1 MPTHD
6 AFQQAFAGSL
16 HGGALPPGVTAADP
30 SEAARRFDVYRNN
43 VAVSLTEA
51 LAARFPVV
59 GKLVGAAFFR
69 AMVRF
74 YAEIDPPMSPVL
86 AEWGAGF
93 ADFLA
98 QFPPLAGYPYLPDVA
113 RIEYARGRAY
123 HAADAGPVDPA
134 RIAGADPD
142 RLRLEL
148 HPSVTVLHLSHPAVS
163 IWAKHQPG
171 GAQTPIPAGPEI
183 ALILRAPS
191 FQVPVTAISP
201 GDAALITALQSGATL
216 TDAAMLAAQT
226 QPNHAPQ
233 PILLQLMRA
242 GAIVGAGG

>member
-59 GKLVGAAFFR
+59 GQLVGAAFFR
-69 AMVRF
+69 AMARF
-74 YAEIDPPMSPVL
+74 YAEIDPPRTPVI
-86 AEWGAGF
+86 AEWGAEF

-98 QFPPLAGYPYLPDVA
+98 QFQPLAGYPYLPDVA

-123 HAADAGPVDPA
+123 HAGDALAINPA
-134 RIAGADPD
+134 QIAGADPD
-142 RLRLEL
+142 RLRLML

-171 GAQTPIPAGPEI
+171 GAQTPIPAGAEI
-183 ALILRAPS
+183 ALILRVPS
-191 FQVPVTAISP
+191 FQVPVTAIGP

-216 TDAAMLAAQT
+216 TDAAVLAADAD
-226 QPNHAPQ
+226 PHHAPQ
-233 PILLQLMRA
+233 PILLHLMRV
-242 GAIVGAGG
+242 GAITGAGG